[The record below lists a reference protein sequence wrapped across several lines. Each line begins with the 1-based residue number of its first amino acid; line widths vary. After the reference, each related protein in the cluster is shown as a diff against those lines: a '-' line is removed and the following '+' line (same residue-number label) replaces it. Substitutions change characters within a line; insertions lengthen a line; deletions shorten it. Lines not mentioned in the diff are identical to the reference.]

1 MGPASKLSFATRRT
15 TILMKRDWRYWL
27 RLLSVGLF
35 GGITLGYIVAIA
47 IYIEATVRPAPS
59 SICCLTPAE
68 VNINYEVVTFTSE
81 DQVTL
86 SGWYIPSR
94 NRAVVIVLHGYG
106 GNRLEML
113 ARAEFLARHRYGVL
127 LYDLRGHGESGGNL
141 RTYGW
146 LDVQDVSAALG
157 FLQNQE
163 DIDPHRIGILGFSIG
178 GQIALRAAAQ
188 HELLKAVTADGPSL
202 AKTEDAPLPIS
213 LFERGSYAIAWLID
227 RALAWRT
234 GVTAPPGVVA
244 AISEI
249 APRPVLLIA
258 TGQDATELRIAEHYY
273 KQAGDPKT
281 LWQIPEAGHGGGL
294 LARPDEYEQTVIKFF
309 NQSLLEGR

>member
-1 MGPASKLSFATRRT
+1 M
-15 TILMKRDWRYWL
+15 
-27 RLLSVGLF
+27 GLF
-35 GGITLGYIVAIA
+35 GGITLGYIAAIA

-68 VNINYEVVTFTSE
+68 VKFNYEAVTFTSE

-94 NRAVVIVLHGYG
+94 NRAAVIVLHGYG
-106 GNRLEML
+106 GNRLEMM
-113 ARAEFLARHRYGVL
+113 ARAEFLARHEYGVL
-127 LYDLRGHGESGGNL
+127 LYDLRGHGESDGNL

-163 DIDPHRIGILGFSIG
+163 NIDPNRIGILGFSIG

-188 HELLKAVTADGPSL
+188 HELLKAVVADGPSL
-202 AKTEDAPLPIS
+202 ARTEDAPLPDS
-213 LFERGSYAIAWLID
+213 LFEQVSHTIAWVID
-227 RALAWRT
+227 RILEWRT
-234 GVTAPPGVVA
+234 GETAPSGVVEV
-244 AISEI
+244 ISKI

-258 TGQDATELRIAEHYY
+258 TGQDATELRIAEHFYE
-273 KQAGDPKT
+273 QAGDPKT

-294 LARPDEYEQTVIKFF
+294 MSRPDEYEQTVIKFF
-309 NQSLLEGR
+309 NQRLLESR